1 MQRTK
6 NDSRPTSSKDLRKKR
21 PKKTAVDTIR
31 EEFGKTGD
39 FEEPDAKAGINGIST
54 TAFLS
59 SSLLVDIG
67 FCLKDGFFQKFD
79 LSTLFQG
86 LIFFFLQFLMTLL
99 LIVCGVVIFQT
110 VKDSKASKR
119 NLTIYWCVLIAAV
132 TVLIVL
138 L

>member
-39 FEEPDAKAGINGIST
+39 FEEPDTKAGINGIST

-67 FCLKDGFFQKFD
+67 FCLKDGFF
-79 LSTLFQG
+79 
-86 LIFFFLQFLMTLL
+86 
-99 LIVCGVVIFQT
+99 
-110 VKDSKASKR
+110 R
-119 NLTIYWCVLIAAV
+119 NLIYPRFFRD
-132 TVLIVL
+132 
-138 L
+138 